1 MISDFGFRIADWPDG
16 AKAPGPGAA
25 MHANVARIFHG
36 DGAPSPRSSLIPGR
50 TRTSPRRRCVLHLRR
65 EGEIFGR
72 VHQRT
77 LGGGRKGGFTLLEIL
92 LALALVALLLV
103 SMNTF
108 VFSMGELWGQRTDL
122 RLFDQHVRAVT
133 RFLEHEL
140 RAAALPPAA
149 RPNSTPIALQEIRP
163 QNGLMEKMLTFELP
177 AGSRLFTWPERPLP
191 EVVCS
196 FQVRPNEGLVLLWHS
211 RLEKN
216 FDTDPPRET
225 VITPLV
231 TGLAYDYYDPD
242 SNRWTTETALKMDP
256 QGEPMTPQRLRL
268 TFAYNKLKEVSVV
281 TLPTPGE
288 ALPLF

>member
-1 MISDFGFRIADWPDG
+1 MIADCELRVADWLAGPKG
-16 AKAPGPGAA
+16 SGRRAALPGQVGG
-25 MHANVARIFHG
+25 R
-36 DGAPSPRSSLIPGR
+36 RSPGR
-50 TRTSPRRRCVLHLRR
+50 GTRRA
-65 EGEIFGR
+65 
-72 VHQRT
+72 
-77 LGGGRKGGFTLLEIL
+77 FTLLEIL

-103 SMNTF
+103 AMNTF

-177 AGSRLFTWPERPLP
+177 AGSRLITWPERPLP

-196 FQVRPNEGLVLLWHS
+196 FQARPNEGLVLLWHS

-231 TGLAYDYYDPD
+231 TALAYDYYDPD
-242 SNRWTTETALKMDP
+242 SNRWTTETVLKMNP

-268 TFAYNKLKEVSVV
+268 TFSYNKLKEVSVV